1 MSIAQLFCSVLIVKV
16 HSKCSVFSSRIVIL
30 KGSVRSVEILVK
42 YFVLSIRVGSFVI
55 LKK

>member
-16 HSKCSVFSSRIVIL
+16 HVFFSSRIVIL
-30 KGSVRSVEILVK
+30 KGNVRSVEILVK